1 MKPMPQTPWM
11 TEHIVRWRVKVIGK
25 KVKCKLMIAKA
36 VGFSEYIAASI
47 SSVQTKELENGNH
60 QISRGKF
67 DPVQYC
73 AYFAERKY
81 FESTTQWQPYDKSYC
96 DTKLPLHWK
105 NSSKPNLIAFPCYNH
120 ITTAG
125 TVIALSEQSDQLDTT
140 DNLGLN

>member
-1 MKPMPQTPWM
+1 
-11 TEHIVRWRVKVIGK
+11 
-25 KVKCKLMIAKA
+25 MIAKA

-81 FESTTQWQPYDKSYC
+81 FENTPWQPYDKSYC
-96 DTKLPLHWK
+96 DSTSLEEFLKAKSHRISMLQPHNNGGHF
-105 NSSKPNLIAFPCYNH
+105 NSTF
-120 ITTAG
+120 
-125 TVIALSEQSDQLDTT
+125 
-140 DNLGLN
+140 